1 MMSHIAVFLYNLIKR
16 AESRQVTYD
25 HITGVV
31 DGLLVADAITLE
43 ESKRIRAEA
52 WRATR

>member
-1 MMSHIAVFLYNLIKR
+1 MKTHIAMFVDNLIKR
-16 AESRQVTYD
+16 AQKKQVTYD
-25 HITGVV
+25 HVAGAV

-43 ESKRIRAEA
+43 ESKRILADA